1 MTSSDLF
8 QNEDSVLE
16 QADGLLANTK
26 FADPETQVVVAGL
39 VSEYR
44 KLLRTVRRM
53 VRLSDRNEKKLSDMA
68 EHQRVASQDLARK
81 NRELEVL
88 SSKLAKY
95 LSRQIY
101 NSIFQ
106 SAEEVKLASSRK
118 KLTVFFS
125 DIVGFTTI
133 TEKLESEELTTLLN
147 QYLTAMSDVALEHGA
162 TIDKFIGDAIML
174 FVGDPQTAGVK
185 QDALVCVK
193 MALAM
198 KKRLKELNVMWRS
211 QGLSDPLLCRIGLNT
226 GFCTVG
232 NFGSDSRMDYTIV
245 GSTVNVA
252 ARLEQI
258 AEPDDILMSF
268 ETWVHVRDEV
278 ICEEVDEIKVKGV
291 VHPVRVYRA
300 LGLKSDTESARNLAH
315 LSKNFSLFVDPD
327 IMFEAERA
335 QAGEILAQAIAVL
348 EKKQHGL

>member
-1 MTSSDLF
+1 MTTTDLF
-8 QNEDSVLE
+8 QEEDSVLE
-16 QADGLLANTK
+16 RADALLANRQ
-26 FADPETQVVVAGL
+26 FEDAQTQAAVAEL
-39 VSEYR
+39 VAEYR

-53 VRLSDRNEKKLSDMA
+53 MRLSDRNEQKLSDMA
-68 EHQRVASQDLARK
+68 EQQRVASQDLANK
-81 NRELEVL
+81 NRELEAL
-88 SSKLAKY
+88 SSKLSKY
-95 LSRQIY
+95 LSPQIY
-101 NSIFQ
+101 NSIFEG
-106 SAEEVKLASSRK
+106 AKEVKLASSRK

-125 DIVGFTTI
+125 DIVGFTSI
-133 TEKLESEELTTLLN
+133 TDKLESEELTNILN
-147 QYLTAMSDVALEHGA
+147 QYLTEMSDVALEHGA

-193 MALAM
+193 TALAM
-198 KKRLKELNVMWRS
+198 KNRLKELNVMWQS
-211 QGLSDPLLCRIGLNT
+211 QGLNEPLLCRIGLNT

-258 AEPDDILMSF
+258 ASPDDILLSF

-278 ICEEVDEIKVKGV
+278 VCEEVEQIKVKGV
-291 VHPVRVYRA
+291 AHPVTVYRA
-300 LGLKSDTESARNLAH
+300 IGLKSNEDSARNLAY

-327 IMFEAERA
+327 IMSETERA
-335 QAGEILAQAIAVL
+335 EAGKVLTEAIAALKV
-348 EKKQHGL
+348 EGNH